1 MMAMW
6 RRRRSKVAH
15 PASADWRGDFTP
27 PASRL
32 NAALMS
38 ALDHFPVIIGAGQDS
53 RPVPNDL
60 DTAFSPADLAAAA
73 LTRAF
78 ADASI
83 DPQALDVCFGVRLFG
98 DSGPTF
104 PNPYGGPNN
113 FPASVCARAGASARS
128 HIYDH
133 IGGQSPQ
140 TLVAEAAQLLMG
152 GKAQT
157 IAIVGAEAIA
167 NIKAAGRA
175 GATPDWNETR
185 DEPLNDRGAY
195 GPGGFMVHMQAIAHR
210 IAAPVYYYGLMEC
223 ARRAAMG
230 ETKAAYRARMAKIW
244 GEFAAVASD
253 NPYAAVRTAL
263 SGADIVTP
271 GPNNPLIASPY
282 TKAMVARD
290 GVNQGAAIIMTT
302 YGHAK
307 LMGVRDVTFLHGHDS
322 CTEPTPL
329 ERARL
334 DRAEA
339 QNRVLTSTGRDA
351 DMYDLYS
358 CFPIVP
364 LEAVRILRLRDDVPK
379 TLTGGLPFFG
389 GPGNNYSLHGIAEA
403 HRRVRGTDATAVVY
417 ANGGL
422 ASKHAVGRYSGVAP
436 DLVRLHKS
444 TDPEPMTP
452 VMTDAD
458 PAGEIIA
465 YTVEYRRGEPAGVVI
480 MAETDAGARFYARGG
495 TDLTDAFI
503 HGDPV
508 GQAITTKT
516 QSAQNMLTGI

>member
-1 MMAMW
+1 
-6 RRRRSKVAH
+6 
-15 PASADWRGDFTP
+15 
-27 PASRL
+27 
-32 NAALMS
+32 MS
-38 ALDHFPVIIGAGQDS
+38 THDHFPVIIGAGQDS
-53 RPVPNDL
+53 RPVPDNL
-60 DTAFSPADLAAAA
+60 DTAFGPADLAGAA
-73 LTRAF
+73 LSRAF
-78 ADASI
+78 ADAGMA
-83 DPQALDVCFGVRLFG
+83 PQALDVCFGVRLFG

-104 PNPYGGPNN
+104 PNPFGGPNN
-113 FPASVCARAGASARS
+113 FPASVCARAGVSASR

-133 IGGQSPQ
+133 VGGQSPQ
-140 TLVAEAAQLLMG
+140 TLVAEAAQLLMDG
-152 GKAQT
+152 QAQT

-175 GATPDWNETR
+175 GATPDWSEVR
-185 DEPLNDRGAY
+185 SEPLDDRGAY
-195 GPGGFMVHMQAIAHR
+195 GPGGFLVHMQAIAHR

-230 ETKAAYRARMAKIW
+230 ETKAVYQARMANIW
-244 GEFAAVASD
+244 GEFAGVAAD

-263 SGADIVTP
+263 SGAEIVTP
-271 GPNNPLIASPY
+271 GPNNPIIASPY

-307 LMGVRDVTFLHGHDS
+307 QMGVRDVTFLHGHDS

-339 QNRVLTSTGRDA
+339 QKRVLESVGRGA

-364 LEAVRILRLRDDVPK
+364 MEAVRILQLGDDVPK

-403 HRRVRGTDATAVVY
+403 HRRVRGTDKTAVVY

-436 DLVRLHKS
+436 DEVRLIHS
-444 TDPEPMTP
+444 PDPKPAKT

-458 PAGEIIA
+458 PAGAIIA
-465 YTVEYRRGEPAGVVI
+465 YSVEYRRGEPTGVVI
-480 MAETDAGARFYARGG
+480 MAETDPGARFYARGG
-495 TDLTDAFI
+495 IELTEAFI
-503 HGDPV
+503 HGDPI